1 MQVWVVCG
9 YLPENAPRTS
19 KPDGLAGHLYME
31 HRFFHH
37 LHLFLLCACV
47 WLGFGPEFVQWYIV
61 PMCAALWSSS
71 ASDVLGSS
79 AYAMVAFM
87 DNHCMLQVQA
97 HSLCRILG
105 IAPLHI

>member
-1 MQVWVVCG
+1 
-9 YLPENAPRTS
+9 
-19 KPDGLAGHLYME
+19 
-31 HRFFHH
+31 
-37 LHLFLLCACV
+37 
-47 WLGFGPEFVQWYIV
+47 VQWYIV

-87 DNHCMLQVQA
+87 DNHCMLQVGA
-97 HSLCRILG
+97 HILYRILG